1 MIAPQPTAPSVEGP
15 SSTGP
20 AAPLLDVRDLTVVYG
35 RDGDERA
42 SVAVREVSF
51 ALRRGEV
58 LGLVGES
65 GCGKTTTGLALL
77 RLLRPPGRVVA
88 GQALL
93 DETDILALPER
104 AMERWRG
111 NRLSLIFQNPMTSLN
126 PTYTIGAQIA
136 ETIRAH
142 RDVSKRAALDRAAE
156 LLSLVGMPA
165 PRDRLRSYPHELSG
179 GQRQRAVIALAIA
192 LEPDVVIADEP
203 TTALDLTIQA
213 QILWLLGDLK
223 DRLGMGMLY
232 ITHDLHVATGFCDR
246 IAVIYAGEIIE
257 LAPAADILARPS
269 HPYTRGLVA
278 ALPETSWRERM
289 VASIKGQPPVLGRAL
304 TSCPFAPRCPEVLP
318 LCTQGH
324 PALRQHDATH
334 AVRCVRREGGPSAT
348 AALTPPA
355 PPDALVMERIDAVE
369 EESDAAGRG

>member
-1 MIAPQPTAPSVEGP
+1 MIAASTTTPGPDPESSQGLQPTD
-15 SSTGP
+15 P
-20 AAPLLDVRDLTVVYG
+20 AAPLLDVRDLTVMYG

-93 DETDILALPER
+93 DGTDILGLPER

-142 RDVSKRAALDRAAE
+142 RDVSKRAALDRSAE

-223 DRLGMGMLY
+223 DRLGMGMIY

-257 LAPAADILARPS
+257 LAPAADIMTRPS

-324 PALRQHDATH
+324 PVLRRHDATH
-334 AVRCVRREGGPSAT
+334 AVRCVRREGDLSVATNVTLSAS
-348 AALTPPA
+348 ASGALK
-355 PPDALVMERIDAVE
+355 E
-369 EESDAAGRG
+369 ENNAAG